1 MVVINNG
8 NLNKFPEV
16 LIRKSEV
23 YPVDLAGTTKMA
35 PTRMGMK
42 GRTAALKSKRN

>member
-1 MVVINNG
+1 MVLINNG

-23 YPVDLAGTTKMA
+23 YPVELAGTMRMA

-42 GRTAALKSKRN
+42 GQTAALKSRLS